1 MTYERIVLD
10 PKVMVG
16 KPVIRGTRIPV
27 ELLVRM
33 VGQGILENEILQE
46 YPQLTID
53 DIRLGVT
60 YAADV
65 VGGEHVFLIAA
76 SN

>member
-1 MTYERIVLD
+1 MTHERIVVD
-10 PKVMVG
+10 PRIMLG

-27 ELLVRM
+27 KLLVRM
-33 VGQGILENEILQE
+33 VGQGIPENEILRE

-53 DIRLGVT
+53 DIRSALT

-65 VGGEHVFLIAA
+65 VSSEDVFLIAP